1 MITKLLSLSIPVLAL
16 SLFTAGCA
24 ASAPDEGDIGAVGD
38 SEDALTTSGKCALSR
53 AKILAST
60 TSARRNAITR
70 GFTWY
75 DDEIEY
81 SQSAWHEGYRT
92 DCSGFVAMSWQLG
105 SSPTTAD
112 FISDG
117 SKWSGLG
124 DLEELQ
130 PADAIVRR
138 SNGAGHIVM
147 FLGWDDSSH
156 SKACV
161 LEQASSAADMQFRVR
176 TTASLESGGYQPI
189 RATSLPA
196 GSGGGGSASGG
207 SSGGAST
214 AGKLCTND
222 TQCKDIEWCSK
233 KPMSSGA
240 NKGKKRC
247 CTENDESA
255 ECN

>member
-1 MITKLLSLSIPVLAL
+1 MITKFISLSITASVIAL
-16 SLFTAGCA
+16 SVSTVGCA
-24 ASAPDEGDIGAVGD
+24 ASAPEEGDVGAVGD

-60 TSARRNAITR
+60 TDARAAAITR

-75 DDEIEY
+75 DDEIDY
-81 SQSAWHEGYRT
+81 SQTAWHQGYRT
-92 DCSGFVAMSWQLG
+92 DCSGFIGMSWQLG

-112 FISDG
+112 FINDG

-124 DLEELQ
+124 DLEDLQ

-189 RATSLPA
+189 RAKSLPS
-196 GSGGGGSASGG
+196 GSGGGGGG
-207 SSGGAST
+207 GGGGAST

-233 KPMSSGA
+233 KAMSSGA